1 VIFYR
6 QKFLKLRSFLDIDFH
21 IFERFG
27 QLARLFPLVLNV
39 YTVLYINIFNVCSVL
54 AYPFSLGREI
64 LKSRFPTIAIPTF
77 WENI

>member
-6 QKFLKLRSFLDIDFH
+6 QKFLKLRGFLDIDFH
-21 IFERFG
+21 ILERFG
-27 QLARLFPLVLNV
+27 QLARLFTLVLNV
-39 YTVLYINIFNVCSVL
+39 YTVLYNIFNVCSVL